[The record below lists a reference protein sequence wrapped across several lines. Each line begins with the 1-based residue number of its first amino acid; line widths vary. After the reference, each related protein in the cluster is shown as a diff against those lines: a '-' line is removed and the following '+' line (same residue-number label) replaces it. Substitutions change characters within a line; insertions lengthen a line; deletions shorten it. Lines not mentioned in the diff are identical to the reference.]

1 MSSSKDNDTKKVDT
15 EKVDREKVQI
25 LIERFLDVIEGTL
38 NTVDQ
43 IAHLNTETVNGVKY
57 IKAAKF
63 RLNIRHLKVKLL
75 EDLKLDKKL

>member
-1 MSSSKDNDTKKVDT
+1 MSSSKDDKDKID
-15 EKVDREKVQI
+15 KEKVQI
-25 LIERFLDVIEGTL
+25 LIERFLDVIKGTL